1 MGLFSSFKA
10 VANPFGTIKNLAD
23 GGGKSKNKGELQ
35 NLLGDMLNI
44 QRESFP
50 VQQRNIKAANAAAM
64 GGYDSALNDVTRS
77 EQAGA
82 EDIAY
87 QSQAARQA
95 AQGAA
100 AQRGLSGS
108 SVGTNLGMA
117 SARDTR
123 RSIADLQ
130 MNLARQRS
138 GLRIAQGQQ
147 KAQGLTN
154 LANFEAYKANSIVNT
169 LQPYFQHQSAKLL
182 QKQGAKGAQLGGFG
196 QLAGMA
202 IGGAF
207 GGPAGAAAGGSFL
220 GGMSSGTNHMG
231 MGAQMSPANPNPYQW
246 LRYQSPNS

>member
-1 MGLFSSFKA
+1 MSLFSKFSLGGGLL
-10 VANPFGTIKNLAD
+10 NDIK
-23 GGGKSKNKGELQ
+23 GGKSKNKGELQ

-50 VQQRNIKAANAAAM
+50 VQQRNIKAANRAALE
-64 GGYDSALNDVTRS
+64 GYDSAQNDVTRA
-77 EQAGA
+77 ERAGA
-82 EDIAY
+82 EDISY

-100 AQRGLSGS
+100 AQRGLTGS
-108 SVGTNLGMA
+108 SVGTNLGLA

-123 RSIADLQ
+123 RAIADLQ

-182 QKQGAKGAQLGGFG
+182 QKQGARGAQLGGFG

-202 IGGAF
+202 IGAAV
-207 GGPAGAAAGGSFL
+207 GGPAGAMMGSQLGGAATGPGNAYNNIGMGSQSSPAGGYNSWQSL
-220 GGMSSGTNHMG
+220 KY
-231 MGAQMSPANPNPYQW
+231 QNPYQ
-246 LRYQSPNS
+246 